1 MTATEREAA
10 ALVIGGGPAGLAAAE
25 VLAEAGVPVL
35 VAEAKPSVARKFLM
49 AGKSGLNLTKDEPF
63 AQFLAAYGG
72 AAARLR
78 PMLSAFGP
86 EEVQRWAEDL
96 GEALFI
102 GSTGR
107 VFPRAMKASPLLR
120 RWLGRL
126 EAGGVTLA
134 TRWRCLGRAGK
145 AWRFATPE
153 GEVRVRARVTV
164 LALGGASW
172 PRLGSDGAW
181 AAWLGDA
188 GVPLTPFVPSNA
200 ALRVEWSRHMARHF
214 GAPVKGVA
222 LEAGGQRS
230 RGEFV
235 ISAQGLEGGGIYA
248 LSAALREGAPLVLDL
263 APDVPLERLAG
274 RLAAPRGKRSR
285 ASHLRKTARLEGAKL
300 ALLNEFAR
308 PLPEEPGA
316 LARLIKAL
324 PVPHLGLAGLERAIS
339 SAGGIRW
346 EGLSEGL
353 ELLAMPGVFAAGEM
367 LDWDAPTGGYLLTAC
382 LATRRWAGRAAAQR
396 LTGSSR

>member
-1 MTATEREAA
+1 MTVAERELP

-25 VLAEAGVPVL
+25 VLAGAGVPVL

-63 AQFLAAYGG
+63 ETFLAAYGASAG
-72 AAARLR
+72 RLR

-86 EEVQRWAEDL
+86 EEARRWAEDL
-96 GEALFI
+96 GEALFT

-134 TRWRCLGRAGK
+134 TRWRCMGRAGQ
-145 AWRFATPE
+145 AWRFATPQ
-153 GEVRVRARVTV
+153 GEQRLAARVTV

-172 PRLGSDGAW
+172 PRLGSD
-181 AAWLGDA
+181 AAWTEWLGEA
-188 GVPLTPFVPSNA
+188 GVPLAPFEPSNA
-200 ALRVEWSRHMARHF
+200 ALRVGWSTHMARHF

-222 LEAGGQRS
+222 LQAGGQPS

-263 APDVPLERLAG
+263 APDVPLDRLAG

-285 ASHLRKTARLEGAKL
+285 ATHLRKTARLEGAKL

-308 PLPEEPGA
+308 PLPE
-316 LARLIKAL
+316 
-324 PVPHLGLAGLERAIS
+324 
-339 SAGGIRW
+339 
-346 EGLSEGL
+346 
-353 ELLAMPGVFAAGEM
+353 
-367 LDWDAPTGGYLLTAC
+367 APE
-382 LATRRWAGRAAAQR
+382 
-396 LTGSSR
+396 